1 MGGWVGRASMAG
13 SPHAGKCCQTLGDPR
28 GVTQLMG
35 KSFKNTLCAQA
46 PYEDQRSIVAIQR

>member
-1 MGGWVGRASMAG
+1 MGRASMAG